1 VITPKHLRM
10 ARAGLGWTL
19 ADLAKRADVNPNT
32 LSRYE
37 VGKDVLASTV
47 HKVEH
52 VLRAAGVSFIEEH
65 DRIAVSVPEIEKKKP

>member
-1 VITPKHLRM
+1 MIGPKHLKM

-37 VGKDVLASTV
+37 AGRDVLASTV
-47 HKVEH
+47 QKVEQE
-52 VLRAAGVSFIEEH
+52 LRAAGVSFIDEH
-65 DRIAVSVPEIEKKKP
+65 DRIGVRVPIKEAKS